1 MPYFCFDLIIAAV
14 LLFALLR
21 GYRRGFV
28 LTLCGLL
35 AVFVA
40 LIGASVVSHMLAEP
54 VSRSIQPIVE
64 QHIQQLLEEQL
75 PAQADADT
83 PDSDELDTALDD
95 ILEQLKA
102 SSIYKVFAETV
113 QQAVDSGM
121 VAASANGAKLIAA
134 YAARQLAQL
143 ILFLL
148 SFVLILILWFFLSH
162 ALDLAFHLPVLST
175 LNRWC
180 GAVLGLLKGAL
191 LVYTACWL
199 LKDSFI
205 PQEAIQTTYLL
216 RPFCTVSLMTLL
228 F

>member
-40 LIGASVVSHMLAEP
+40 LIGASVVSHVLTEP

-83 PDSDELDTALDD
+83 PDSDELNTALDD

-134 YAARQLAQL
+134 YVARQLAQL

-162 ALDLAFHLPVLST
+162 ALDLAFHLPVLSP